1 MRKFSVS
8 DIALNV
14 IRFGLVAAIALT
26 VILHFTSNGAT
37 TTISLPDENAE
48 SSILSNSAETAD
60 TASSGMIDINT
71 ATAEQL
77 TALDGIGE
85 TKAAA
90 IITYRDE
97 HGAFSSV
104 DELLNVKGIGE
115 KLLEG
120 IRADITVSGFG
131 LSTQPGEANTASVA
145 GSGLSQATSG
155 KLDINTA
162 TAEQLTALDGIGET
176 KAAAIVAYRSEHG
189 GFSSVDELLNVKGIG
204 EKLLEGIRADIT
216 VSGFGLSTQPGEANT
231 ASVAG
236 SGLSQA
242 TSGKL
247 DINTA
252 TAEQLTALD
261 GIGETKA
268 AAIVAYRSEHG
279 GFSSVD
285 ELLNVKG
292 IGEKLLEGIRA
303 DITVS
308 GFGLSTQPGEANTAS
323 VAGSGLSQAT
333 SGKLDINTAT
343 AEQLTTLDGIGETKA
358 AAIIAY
364 RNEHGG
370 FSSVDELLNVKGI
383 GEKTLQNIRKFITV

>member
-90 IITYRDE
+90 II
-97 HGAFSSV
+97 
-104 DELLNVKGIGE
+104 
-115 KLLEG
+115 
-120 IRADITVSGFG
+120 
-131 LSTQPGEANTASVA
+131 
-145 GSGLSQATSG
+145 
-155 KLDINTA
+155 
-162 TAEQLTALDGIGET
+162 
-176 KAAAIVAYRSEHG
+176 AYRNEHG

-268 AAIVAYRSEHG
+268 AAIIAYRNEHGGFSSVDELLNVKGIGEKLLEGIRADITVSGFGLSTQPGEANTASVAGSGLSQATSGKLDINTATAEQLTALDGIGETKAAAIIAYRNEHG

>member
-131 LSTQPGEANTASVA
+131 LSTQPEEANSASVA

-155 KLDINTA
+155 KLDINTATAEQLTALDGIGETKAAAIIAYRNEHGGFSPVDELLNVKGIGEKLLEGIRADITVSGFGLSTQPEEANSASVAGSGLSQTTSGKININTA

-216 VSGFGLSTQPGEANT
+216 VSGFGLSTQPEEAN
-231 ASVAG
+231 S
-236 SGLSQA
+236 
-242 TSGKL
+242 
-247 DINTA
+247 
-252 TAEQLTALD
+252 
-261 GIGETKA
+261 
-268 AAIVAYRSEHG
+268 
-279 GFSSVD
+279 
-285 ELLNVKG
+285 
-292 IGEKLLEGIRA
+292 
-303 DITVS
+303 
-308 GFGLSTQPGEANTAS
+308 AS